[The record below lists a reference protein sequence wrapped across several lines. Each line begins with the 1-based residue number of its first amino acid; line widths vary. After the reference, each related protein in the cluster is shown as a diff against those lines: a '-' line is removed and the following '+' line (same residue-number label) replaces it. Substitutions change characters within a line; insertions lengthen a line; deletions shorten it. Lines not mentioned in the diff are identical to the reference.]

1 MRCVIVAKEALV
13 RWQLKSLPRGE
24 GGPKGRVRNAGAN
37 LEVSTNKQTSTEADV
52 QEEVLGFFVIERL
65 PPAFLIS
72 QGIGSEEPIPC
83 QLPPGGS
90 VWVQNPTSVQEM
102 NQ

>member
-1 MRCVIVAKEALV
+1 MAKKHIISTKAATIFPNP
-13 RWQLKSLPRGE
+13 LPRGE

-72 QGIGSEEPIPC
+72 QGIGSEEPIP
-83 QLPPGGS
+83 
-90 VWVQNPTSVQEM
+90 
-102 NQ
+102 